1 MTVDSI
7 FKDKQTIKNDIN
19 EEHNDELQTKLVA
32 FTTLYKPQADSYR
45 LSEVGFIVIEDG
57 WDKQSLLALKQ

>member
-19 EEHNDELQTKLVA
+19 EERSDELQIEPMPLA
-32 FTTLYKPQADSYR
+32 TLYTPQSDSYL

-57 WDKQSLLALKQ
+57 WDE

>member
-1 MTVDSI
+1 MTANSI

-19 EEHNDELQTKLVA
+19 EERSDELQIKPIPLA
-32 FTTLYKPQADSYR
+32 TLYTPQSDSYL

-57 WDKQSLLALKQ
+57 WDE

>member
-19 EEHNDELQTKLVA
+19 EERSDELQIEPIPLTALA
-32 FTTLYKPQADSYR
+32 IRRLKP
-45 LSEVGFIVIEDG
+45 G
-57 WDKQSLLALKQ
+57 